1 MAAWYRPLDRTVR
14 FPVAPAGAGGSPT
27 APQSLSLRRRP
38 IHKTGLYAGPM
49 IRAWL
54 YRDGVAGHDDAPTE
68 RLAEAIEP
76 KEALLWVDC
85 VDATNAELDSLSTQ
99 FQISHIAAEDLH
111 KGGQR
116 TKLEHYREHFH
127 VAVHDCYLVEDKLVT
142 REIDLVFGDGWVLSV
157 RQVSDDPGNP
167 APFDLDAVIRRFEV
181 ERTNEAANDEG
192 FLIWSFLDVIVDR
205 YFDIADRFDER
216 LDDVEEIVFSKTR
229 GEDIPREVFD
239 LRRVMVNF
247 RRVVAPLREVV
258 AALLRKEAASVGD
271 EAVVHLQDVYD
282 HVLRVTDWIET
293 QRDLLTGLL
302 EADLAV
308 ISNRTNLV
316 MKRMTS
322 WGAILLGS
330 TLIAGIYGMNF
341 DHMPELNWSFGYP
354 AAIGS
359 MLLLTIVLYTWF
371 KRRDWL

>member
-1 MAAWYRPLDRTVR
+1 
-14 FPVAPAGAGGSPT
+14 
-27 APQSLSLRRRP
+27 
-38 IHKTGLYAGPM
+38 M

-54 YRDGVAGHDDAPTE
+54 YRDGVAGHEDARTDS
-68 RLAEAIEP
+68 LAEAIDP
-76 KEALLWVDC
+76 KQALLWVDC
-85 VDATNAELDSLSTQ
+85 VDPTDAELDSLTTQ
-99 FQISHIAAEDLH
+99 LHISHIAAEDLH

-127 VAVHDCYLVEDKLVT
+127 VAVHDCYLVDNRLVT
-142 REIDLVFGDGWVLSV
+142 REIDIVFADGWVLSV
-157 RQVSDDPGNP
+157 RQASDDQDHPE
-167 APFDLDAVIRRFEV
+167 PFELDSVIRRFEV

-192 FLIWSFLDVIVDR
+192 FLIWALLDVIVDR
-205 YFDIADRFDER
+205 YFNVADRFDDR
-216 LDDVEEIVFSKTR
+216 LDEVEEIVFSAET
-229 GEDIPREVFD
+229 GDDIPREVFD
-239 LRRVMVNF
+239 LRRGMVHF
-247 RRVVAPLREVV
+247 RRVVAPLREVL
-258 AALLRKEAASVGD
+258 AALLRKEATCISG

-308 ISNRTNLV
+308 VSNRLNQV

-341 DHMPELNWSFGYP
+341 VHMPELDWVFGYP
-354 AAIGS
+354 MALGFMVA
-359 MLLLTIVLYTWF
+359 LTIFLYTWF
-371 KRRDWL
+371 KRRNWL